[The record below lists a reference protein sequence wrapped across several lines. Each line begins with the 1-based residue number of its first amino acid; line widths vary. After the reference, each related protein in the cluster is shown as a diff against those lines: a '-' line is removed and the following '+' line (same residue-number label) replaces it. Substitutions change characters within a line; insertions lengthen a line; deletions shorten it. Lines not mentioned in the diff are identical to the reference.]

1 MNFRTHFLVLT
12 KPQTVF
18 YKFSS
23 GVCKVKSVVWLHQD
37 IENFRQFILRK
48 QQISTV
54 SGSVHTVTDTGS
66 MADEDDVQEIIEG
79 KAKVLLPKSVF
90 YNPVQ
95 EFNRDLTACI
105 ISQFAEE
112 YCAEQAEKSSNA
124 EGKNK
129 GKLCESGAEIQQ
141 AQTDS
146 SATDGHQTGEKG
158 QTDCLKNQNG
168 IRIFE
173 GLSASGLRS
182 IRFGLE
188 VPGIKEVIANDFD
201 KKAVEFIEKNIVR
214 NGLTGLVKSSL
225 GDASMVMYQH
235 KDYAKRFDVIDLDPY
250 GSASQFLDAAVQAVH
265 DGGLLCITCTD
276 AAVLCGNAGETCF
289 AKYGS
294 LSLRAKFCHEMALR
308 VLLHCVESH
317 ANHYSRYIIPLV
329 SLSVDFY
336 IRVFVRLYTSQK
348 QVKMSVTKTSMVY
361 NCVGCGSFALQQM
374 ATAIPTKGGNHK
386 FVPGSGP
393 PVGPTCEHCGHRH
406 QIGGPIWSAP
416 IHDVDFLDSILKRV
430 DRDPSLFNT
439 SERMKGMLSVARE
452 ELQGVPLYYVLD
464 DICNILHCTPPNMVQ
479 MRCVPG
485 AHNLWSDKNR
495 LSLALGQL

>member
-1 MNFRTHFLVLT
+1 M
-12 KPQTVF
+12 
-18 YKFSS
+18 
-23 GVCKVKSVVWLHQD
+23 
-37 IENFRQFILRK
+37 
-48 QQISTV
+48 
-54 SGSVHTVTDTGS
+54 
-66 MADEDDVQEIIEG
+66 
-79 KAKVLLPKSVF
+79 
-90 YNPVQ
+90 
-95 EFNRDLTACI
+95 
-105 ISQFAEE
+105 
-112 YCAEQAEKSSNA
+112 
-124 EGKNK
+124 
-129 GKLCESGAEIQQ
+129 
-141 AQTDS
+141 
-146 SATDGHQTGEKG
+146 
-158 QTDCLKNQNG
+158 
-168 IRIFE
+168 
-173 GLSASGLRS
+173 
-182 IRFGLE
+182 
-188 VPGIKEVIANDFD
+188 
-201 KKAVEFIEKNIVR
+201 
-214 NGLTGLVKSSL
+214 
-225 GDASMVMYQH
+225 
-235 KDYAKRFDVIDLDPY
+235 
-250 GSASQFLDAAVQAVH
+250 
-265 DGGLLCITCTD
+265 LCITCTD
-276 AAVLCGNAGETCF
+276 TAVLCGNAGETCF

-317 ANHYSRYIIPLV
+317 ANHYSRYIIPLI

-336 IRVFVRLYTSQK
+336 VRVFVRVYTSQK

-393 PVGPTCEHCGHRH
+393 PVGPTCKHCGHRH

-464 DICNILHCTPPNMVQ
+464 DICNILHCTPPNMMQ

-495 LSLALGQL
+495 LSLA